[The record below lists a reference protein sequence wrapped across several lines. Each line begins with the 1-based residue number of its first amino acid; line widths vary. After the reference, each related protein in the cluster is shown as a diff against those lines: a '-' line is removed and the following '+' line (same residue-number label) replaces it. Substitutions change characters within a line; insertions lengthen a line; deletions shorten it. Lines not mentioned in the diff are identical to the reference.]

1 MIYIHDAALIS
12 PQQSFG
18 DIDLEQ
24 LATSA
29 NNKMLVKEP
38 AYPDIPLNILR
49 RMGKA
54 VRIGVGSALPLL
66 KKESVNPDGIVIG
79 TAMGGMEDC
88 IRFLN
93 QIIEYDEGQLTPTN
107 FVQSTSNA
115 IAGQI
120 GLLTRNTAYNITHV
134 HRGQAFENS
143 LIDVM
148 MLLRENP
155 QAEYLVGGLDEI
167 STYNYNIDFLA
178 GCWKEEDCNNN
189 ELYEC
194 QTPGTIAGEG
204 SAMFRI
210 NSNPEHAQAVISDI
224 IVFQAREPQQ
234 VQKRIRQFMEKNALL
249 ATPPDLL
256 FSGENGD
263 IRNLE
268 YYTAIESLIP
278 QRTGIARFKHMTGEY
293 ATATAAAVW
302 ISVQLMKSGL
312 PQHMIKRP
320 AQHPRPRQVMIYNN
334 FRGLQHSA
342 ILVNA

>member
-1 MIYIHDAALIS
+1 MYIHDAALIS

-18 DIDLEQ
+18 DIDLEL
-24 LATSA
+24 LASSSD
-29 NNKMLVKEP
+29 NKMLVKEP
-38 AYPDIPLNILR
+38 AYPDIPPNILR

-66 KKESVNPDGIVIG
+66 NKLSWNPDGIIIG

-120 GLLTRNTAYNITHV
+120 GLLTRNKAYNITHV

-178 GCWKEEDCNNN
+178 GCWKEEDCDNK

-194 QTPGTIAGEG
+194 RTPGTIAGEG

-210 NSNPEHAQAVISDI
+210 NARPENAQAAIGDI
-224 IVFQAREPQQ
+224 IVFQARDPQQ
-234 VQKRIRQFMEKNALL
+234 VQSRIRQFMEKNGLITA
-249 ATPPDLL
+249 PPDLFL
-256 FSGENGD
+256 SGENGD

-268 YYTAIESLIP
+268 YYTAIEKLIP
-278 QRTGIARFKHMTGEY
+278 ERTGIARFKHMTGEY

-302 ISVQLMKSGL
+302 ISVQLMKAGL

-320 AQHPRPRQVMIYNN
+320 AQNRKPREVMIYNN

-342 ILVNA
+342 ILVKT

>member
-1 MIYIHDAALIS
+1 MYIHDAALIS
-12 PQQSFG
+12 PQESFG
-18 DIDLEQ
+18 DIDLES
-24 LATSA
+24 LASSSD
-29 NNKMLVKEP
+29 NKMLVKEP
-38 AYPDIPLNILR
+38 AYPDIPPNILR

-66 KKESVNPDGIVIG
+66 NKASWNPDGIVIG

-120 GLLTRNTAYNITHV
+120 GLLTRNKAYNITHV

-148 MLLRENP
+148 MLLRENSK
-155 QAEYLVGGLDEI
+155 AEYLVGGLDEI

-178 GCWKEEDCNNN
+178 GCWKEEDCDNK

-194 QTPGTIAGEG
+194 RTPGTIAGEG

-210 NSNPEHAQAVISDI
+210 NSNPQNAQAAISDI
-224 IVFQAREPQQ
+224 IVFQARDPQQ
-234 VQKRIRQFMEKNALL
+234 VQNRIRQFMERNALI
-249 ATPPDLL
+249 TEPPDLFL
-256 FSGENGD
+256 SGENGD
-263 IRNLE
+263 IRNLG
-268 YYTAIESLIP
+268 YYTAIENLLPGS
-278 QRTGIARFKHMTGEY
+278 TGIARFKHMTGEY

-302 ISVQLMKSGL
+302 ISVQLMKAGL

-320 AQHPRPRQVMIYNN
+320 AQDPKPRQVMIYNN

-342 ILVNA
+342 ILLKA